1 MIKPVFKTVE
11 VYELGKQPRL
21 LTTDEVLTGD
31 PVIPG
36 FTLPVSTLFD

>member
-1 MIKPVFKTVE
+1 MIEPVFKTVE

-21 LTTDEVLTGD
+21 LTTDDMLSGD

-36 FTLPVSTLFD
+36 LTLPVSALFA